1 MFRELVRKNKQLPME
16 DCVHVLKTETRGVLS
31 VQGDDGYPYGMP
43 MNPFYNEDDG
53 CVYFHC
59 GKVGYRLEMLQKD
72 DKVSFCVYDHGYRNE
87 GQWWLN
93 VRSVIIFGR
102 MELIDDMDMIV
113 DITRKLSLKFIQDE
127 EHIRK
132 EIEGSAHKTLL
143 MKLTPEHICGKLV
156 SEF

>member
-1 MFRELVRKNKQLPME
+1 MFRELVRKNKQLSME
-16 DCVHVLKTETRGVLS
+16 SCIDVLKTETRGVLS
-31 VQGDDGYPYGMP
+31 VLGDDNYPYGMP
-43 MNPFYNEDDG
+43 MNHFYNEDDG

-59 GKVGYRLEMLQKD
+59 GKIGHRLDALKRY

-87 GQWWLN
+87 GEWALN

-127 EHIRK
+127 DHIRR
-132 EIEGSAHKTLL
+132 EIEQSAHRTLL
-143 MKLTPEHICGKLV
+143 MRIKPEHICGKLV
-156 SEF
+156 NEA